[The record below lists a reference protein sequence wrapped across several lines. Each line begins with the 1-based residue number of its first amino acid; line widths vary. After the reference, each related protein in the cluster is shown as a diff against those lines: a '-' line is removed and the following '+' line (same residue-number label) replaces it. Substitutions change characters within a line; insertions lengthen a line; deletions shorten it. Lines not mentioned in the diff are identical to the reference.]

1 MKHFGFVGTALGAAV
16 MVGLVGCA
24 AGVDA
29 EKPQPTVL
37 DAPPDSP
44 GKSKAPETPGAG
56 GVDSDDASPDDP
68 EPTPIPASS
77 DGPAQNWPPPDTPE
91 EIYQPTEEGAEA
103 LLQYWFDARHYAR
116 ITGDTEPLKEV
127 SHEDCALCRSNL
139 DRIGEVFHNDGWFVS
154 GRDEVVDYYY
164 RVEDER
170 VVSGLLALE
179 ESNFEAYW
187 RGELHDET
195 NVETIDAFGFALH
208 YDAGHW
214 KMTELRY
221 IDEYDPSLVRD
232 ERLPEARQRVISGEV
247 ETYQHLANQ
256 GVVVW

>member
-16 MVGLVGCA
+16 VVGLVGCA

-37 DAPPDSP
+37 DAPLDSP

-103 LLQYWFDARHYAR
+103 LLQYFYEARHYAR
-116 ITGDTEPLKEV
+116 VTGDTGPLEAVSTSDCDLCGAEVDVVQELFENEGWYVSEP
-127 SHEDCALCRSNL
+127 
-139 DRIGEVFHNDGWFVS
+139 
-154 GRDEVVDYYY
+154 DEVGHSYL
-164 RVEDER
+164 RLESEDLAT
-170 VVSGLLALE
+170 GLYALHEEDFETYLA
-179 ESNFEAYW
+179 
-187 RGELHDET
+187 GELLG
-195 NVETIDAFGFALH
+195 ETIADTVDAFGFAMLYEDDLWRMIEINYIGEYERDLH
-208 YDAGHW
+208 YG
-214 KMTELRY
+214 
-221 IDEYDPSLVRD
+221 RD
-232 ERLPEARQRVISGEV
+232 EPGIGEG
-247 ETYQHLANQ
+247 E
-256 GVVVW
+256 

>member
-16 MVGLVGCA
+16 MMGLVGCA

-44 GKSKAPETPGAG
+44 GKSEAPETPGAG

-77 DGPAQNWPPPDTPE
+77 DGPAQNWPPPDPPE

-127 SHEDCALCRSNL
+127 SHEDCAMCAGHI
-139 DRIGEVFHNDGWFVS
+139 DRITAAFPDAWW
-154 GRDEVVDYYY
+154 
-164 RVEDER
+164 VEDEPDQIHDSYVR
-170 VVSGLLALE
+170 LESETSASGLFAHR
-179 ESNFEAYW
+179 SVPFEAYKK
-187 RGELHDET
+187 GELDSEYKGGTMSGFGVAFVFDSGYWQINDMSYLAEYEDGLRHGGDDGHD
-195 NVETIDAFGFALH
+195 
-208 YDAGHW
+208 
-214 KMTELRY
+214 
-221 IDEYDPSLVRD
+221 
-232 ERLPEARQRVISGEV
+232 
-247 ETYQHLANQ
+247 
-256 GVVVW
+256 